1 MVPAQVRSFL
11 PRCGLLCQDKF
22 AASRQIFP
30 VILLW
35 ACAGKFGYGGSN
47 SFFRSAS
54 MSRVYVACAVAAGLS
69 LLQACSLNPFGKA
82 EVGPSYGTTP
92 AAAGSS
98 AGPKRVRESAAL
110 KRFDGDTNGS
120 VTRSELEA
128 TLTAD
133 FKKEDVNADEQLD
146 TGETRALNERL
157 RQQANMSPVFD
168 WNADGRLVYAEF
180 ATQWRTL
187 FDRADRDR
195 NGVIDAEEL
204 EGNVRDY
211 TPRTLPPPTFSG
223 KDGRPP
229 GSP

>member
-1 MVPAQVRSFL
+1 MVDRI
-11 PRCGLLCQDKF
+11 R
-22 AASRQIFP
+22 FP
-30 VILLW
+30 GVAL
-35 ACAGKFGYGGSN
+35 
-47 SFFRSAS
+47 
-54 MSRVYVACAVAAGLS
+54 MSRFYVVCAVAAGLS

-82 EVGPSYGTTP
+82 EVGPSFGTTP

-98 AGPKRVRESAAL
+98 DAPKKVRESAAL
-110 KRFDGDTNGS
+110 KRFDGDANGS

-133 FKKEDVNADEQLD
+133 FKKEDLNGDEQLD
-146 TGETRALNERL
+146 TSETRALNERL

-168 WNADGRLVYAEF
+168 WNADGRLVYTEF

-195 NGVIDAEEL
+195 DGIVDPEEL
-204 EGNVRDY
+204 EGNMRDR
-211 TPRTLPPPTFSG
+211 TPRPLPEPKFSG
-223 KDGRPP
+223 KDKRPP